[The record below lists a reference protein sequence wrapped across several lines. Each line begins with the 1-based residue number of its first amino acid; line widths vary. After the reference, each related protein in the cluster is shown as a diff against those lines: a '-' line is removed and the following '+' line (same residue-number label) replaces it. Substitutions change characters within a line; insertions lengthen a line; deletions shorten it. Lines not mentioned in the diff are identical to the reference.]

1 MKRFSI
7 LLINVIIIQFGIS
20 QNQAN
25 IWHICHGVGL
35 DFNNGEPVPTSYNP
49 PISRNAYSTICDENG
64 NLLFSCNAKQITNKN
79 NVVMQNGDNII
90 GQNNSSQGIV
100 IVQKPGSDHLYYVFS
115 VDFGQFVDLGMHY
128 SIVDMN
134 LDGGLGAVTSEKN
147 VEIEAGYDAF
157 DKLNAAYHANGKD
170 IWIIVRKYTEDSYA
184 SFLLTENG
192 LNPEPV
198 ISPTRDINNLV
209 DPDATIGT
217 MKLSYD
223 KKYLVTANK
232 FEEGDDPYIVTF
244 DVNRFNSQTGDV
256 EFLYTIA
263 LNIGLPTSDIEPF
276 AVEFSPDSK
285 FLYLTAYN
293 QINSPDNFMELY
305 QYEMQYIED
314 SLAFIQ
320 SSVIIAQGPVNGLQL
335 ARDGKIYCTGFDY
348 GSYDYISV
356 INKPWEKGTACDYQ
370 ADAIYM
376 GNEKVYWFL
385 PNQLLDY
392 LLRFEWDNN
401 CSGIPINFKPN
412 FIPDPQN
419 IIWDFGDGSATT
431 TELWP
436 VHTYDQAGEYEI
448 SVVVHYYP
456 TDNYPNGRI
465 ERTSRVIEIN
475 ASPQVDLG
483 ADMEICEGSSVELT
497 AGSDPG
503 FYVWS
508 TGVFG
513 DDKFSITVSDTGT
526 YWVEVT
532 NEADCA
538 VRDSIHIAYYPKTTI
553 DETNLTIIP
562 TSCAGTSGQI
572 LGLSAIGT
580 APLTYEWYD
589 ASGNFIVT
597 GSDITGLGV
606 GNYYLKVT
614 DGNGC
619 EITSNAYT
627 ITDAGDV
634 VVTDVV
640 SNDTHCGQSIG
651 SIEITAEPSPTDLL
665 YSIDNGNTWQ
675 TGDWV
680 FNNLAADNYEIL
692 AKDISG
698 CVGVY
703 SNSVIINDIPG
714 PVVSSVNVT
723 DEIDNLA
730 NGQIDIST
738 TVSSGSAY
746 YSIDNGSNFQTDNG
760 LFQNLSAGTYP
771 CIVKD
776 DFACDTTFEV
786 VVGKIYSQII
796 DAIAGDGN
804 TCLGDAAVVPV
815 KFDNFYDVKKFNL
828 KLTYD
833 ISILNCDA
841 YINAHPD
848 FEQDLQVSIIPTTDE
863 IIIAW
868 EGDKPL
874 SLEDNAILLELVF
887 TPKQEGT
894 SGIDWA
900 AQAGESWFFNENLE
914 EINAQYHVG
923 TLKVFS
929 RPQIIMGD
937 EKQLCVGDLYMNTP
951 VIMGGSGHYSQFQYH
966 WQGPNYNSYD
976 PELWIPDI
984 QQQASG
990 TYTFTA
996 IDTLGCEESKS
1007 VELTVYPSPE
1017 IAFADTDTIFADP
1030 GFELDAGGD
1039 EQSDTYAWST
1049 GDSSKIITPQQ
1060 EGIYTVTVTNS
1071 GGCESEKT
1079 VTVLWGGV
1087 PFVLP
1092 NAFSP
1097 NGDGLNDIFIPV
1109 RRYDMVKKYHL
1120 MIFNR
1125 WGQQIFET
1133 QNIDQGWDGTY
1144 QGKPSPYGTYVY
1156 KIIYTAYPNYE
1167 ESKVET
1173 GQVIL
1178 MR

>member
-1 MKRFSI
+1 MFKILITLLFNII
-7 LLINVIIIQFGIS
+7 LLSQLIS

-25 IWHICHGVGL
+25 IWYFSHYIGL
-35 DFNNGEPVPTSYNP
+35 DFNSGEPIPVNNVPLNYGNTS
-49 PISRNAYSTICDENG
+49 STMCDEDG
-64 NLLFSCNAKQITNKN
+64 NFLFSCNSREIINRNLVT
-79 NVVMQNGDNII
+79 MQNGNDII
-90 GQNNSSQGIV
+90 GNWNSSQGIV

-115 VDFGQFVDLGMHY
+115 VDFGQNINLGMHY
-128 SIVDMN
+128 SVVDMN
-134 LDGGLGAVTSEKN
+134 LDGGLGAVTSQKN
-147 VEIEAGYDAF
+147 IEIEAGYDAF
-157 DKLNAAYHANGKD
+157 DKLNAVRHKNGKD
-170 IWIIVRKYTEDSYA
+170 IWIVTRKFTEDSYA
-184 SFLLTENG
+184 AFLLTESG
-192 LNPEPV
+192 LDPNPV
-198 ISPTRDINNLV
+198 LSPAIDRDIY
-209 DPDATIGT
+209 DADCTVGT
-217 MKLSYD
+217 MKISYD
-223 KKYLVTANK
+223 KKYLVTAYKHEDGAFYLDQACEVCKFNNK
-232 FEEGDDPYIVTF
+232 
-244 DVNRFNSQTGDV
+244 TGEV
-256 EFLYTIA
+256 ELLYTLSKNA
-263 LNIGLPTSDIEPF
+263 VVYTKQFEPF

-285 FLYLTAYN
+285 LLYLTFFHDFT
-293 QINSPDNFMELY
+293 SEFVMKLY
-305 QYEMQYIED
+305 QYDVSKIED
-314 SLAFIQ
+314 SISFVESEIQ
-320 SSVIIAQGPVNGLQL
+320 IASGPVNGLQL
-335 ARDGKIYCTGFDY
+335 ARDGKIYCTTYDY
-348 GSYDYISV
+348 GTYDYISV
-356 INKPWEKGTACDYQ
+356 INKPWERGADCDYQ

-376 GNEKVYWFL
+376 GNEKVFWFL

-392 LLRFEWDNN
+392 LYRFEWDNN
-401 CSGIPINFKPN
+401 CSGVPINFKPN

-483 ADMEICEGSSVELT
+483 ADIEICEGSSVDLS

-589 ASGNFIVT
+589 AGGNFIVN
-597 GSDITGLGV
+597 GSDVTGLGV
-606 GNYYLKVT
+606 GNYFLKVN

-619 EITSNAYT
+619 ETTSNAYT

-634 VVTDVV
+634 VITDVV
-640 SNDTHCGQSIG
+640 STDTHCGQNIG
-651 SIEITAEPSPTDLL
+651 SIEISAEPNPNDLL

-714 PVVSSVNVT
+714 PVVNSVNII

-730 NGQIDIST
+730 NGQIDISA

-776 DFACDTTFEV
+776 DFGCDTTFEV

-868 EGDKPL
+868 EGDNPM

-887 TPKQEGT
+887 SPKQEGT

-937 EKQLCVGDLYMNTP
+937 EKQLCVGDNFISEPFVVGGAGNT
-951 VIMGGSGHYSQFQYH
+951 MEFQYH
-966 WQGPNYNSYD
+966 WQGPNYDSYD
-976 PELWIPDI
+976 PLIWLNNL
-984 QQQASG
+984 QQNASG
-990 TYTFTA
+990 TYTFTV
-996 IDTLGCEESKS
+996 IDTIGCEESKS
-1007 VELTVYPSPE
+1007 VELTVYPAPE

-1030 GFELDAGGD
+1030 GFELDAGGN

-1060 EGIYTVTVTNS
+1060 EGMYTVTITNP

>member
-1 MKRFSI
+1 MKKSI
-7 LLINVIIIQFGIS
+7 FIVFYFFVLLSTNLA

-25 IWHICHGVGL
+25 IWHFGHYIGL
-35 DFNNGEPVPTSYNP
+35 DFNGGEPTSIADVPQNHS
-49 PISRNAYSTICDENG
+49 NASSTICDENG
-64 NLLFSCNAKQITNKN
+64 NFLFSCNAKEIINRNGFT
-79 NVVMQNGDNII
+79 MQNGDNII
-90 GQNNSSQGIV
+90 GNWHSSQGIV
-100 IVQKPGSDHLYYVFS
+100 IVQKPGSDNLYYVFS
-115 VDFGQFVDLGMHY
+115 VDFGQPLDLGMHY
-128 SIVDMN
+128 SVVDMN
-134 LDGGLGAVTSEKN
+134 MDGGLGAVTSKKN
-147 VEIEAGYDAF
+147 IEIEAGFDAF
-157 DKLNAAYHANGKD
+157 DKLNAVRHKNGKD
-170 IWIIVRKYTEDSYA
+170 IWIVTRKFTEGSYA
-184 SFLLTENG
+184 AFLLTENG
-192 LNPEPV
+192 FDPNPV
-198 ISPTRDINNLV
+198 LSPAIVRDV
-209 DPDATIGT
+209 YDYDCTVGT
-217 MKLSYD
+217 MKISFD
-223 KKYLVTANK
+223 KKYLVTAFKYEDGAFYLDQAFEICK
-232 FEEGDDPYIVTF
+232 FNDK
-244 DVNRFNSQTGDV
+244 TGEV
-256 EFLYTIA
+256 ELLYTLCKNAGIY
-263 LNIGLPTSDIEPF
+263 LTHFSPST
-276 AVEFSPDSK
+276 VEFSPDSK
-285 FLYLTAYN
+285 VLYLTFEN
-293 QINSPDNFMELY
+293 NSTTPKIMELY
-305 QYEMQYIED
+305 QYNVSKIED
-314 SLAFIQ
+314 SVSFVESEIL
-320 SSVIIAQGPVNGLQL
+320 IASGPVNGLQL

-356 INKPWEKGTACDYQ
+356 INKPWEKGTACDFQ

-376 GNEKVYWFL
+376 GSEVVTWFL

-392 LLRFEWDNN
+392 LYRFEWDNN
-401 CSGIPINFKPN
+401 CSGVPINFKPN
-412 FIPDPQN
+412 FIPEPQN

-483 ADMEICEGSSVELT
+483 PDMEICEGSSVDLT

-538 VRDSIHIAYYPKTTI
+538 VRDSVHIAYYPKTTI

-589 ASGNFIVT
+589 AGGNFIVN

-606 GNYYLKVT
+606 GNYFLKVT

-634 VVTDVV
+634 VITDVV
-640 SNDTHCGQSIG
+640 STDTHCGQNIG
-651 SIEITAEPSPTDLL
+651 SIEISAEPNPNDLL

-680 FNNLAADNYEIL
+680 FNNLPADNYEIL

-714 PVVSSVNVT
+714 PVVSSVNVI
-723 DEIDNLA
+723 DEIDILA
-730 NGQIDIST
+730 NGQIDISA

-746 YSIDNGSNFQTDNG
+746 YSIDNGISFQTDNG

-804 TCLGDAAVVPV
+804 TCLGDAVVVPV

-868 EGDKPL
+868 EGDNPM

-887 TPKQEGT
+887 TPNQEGT
-894 SGIDWA
+894 SDIDWA
-900 AQAGESWFFNENLE
+900 ASAGESSFYNENME
-914 EINAQYHVG
+914 EINADYHLG
-923 TLKVFS
+923 TLEIYSTPDFLLTDSLYRCEKELLILEA
-929 RPQIIMGD
+929 IID
-937 EKQLCVGDLYMNTP
+937 P
-951 VIMGGSGHYSQFQYH
+951 SQEYQYH
-966 WQGPNYNSYD
+966 WQGPDYNSYD
-976 PELWIPDI
+976 PSLFLSNLNTDM
-984 QQQASG
+984 SG
-990 TYTFTA
+990 QYLLTVTNMQN
-996 IDTLGCEESKS
+996 CKESKS
-1007 VELTVYPSPE
+1007 MELIVNPSPE
-1017 IAFADTDTIFADP
+1017 ITFADTDTIFADP
-1030 GFELDAGGD
+1030 GFELDAGGN

-1049 GDSSKIITPQQ
+1049 GDSTKMIIPED
-1060 EGIYTVTVTNS
+1060 EGQYTVTITNP

-1079 VTVLWGGV
+1079 VTVLWSGV

-1156 KIIYTAYPNYE
+1156 KIIYTAYPNYD

-1173 GQVIL
+1173 GPVIL